1 MEVLLENAQS
11 LLQGDGWKLIVMW
24 VIGAVLI
31 YLAIAKDMEPSL
43 LLPIG
48 FGAILMNLPGADLEI
63 LHLLYEKGIANE
75 LFPLILF
82 IGIGAMIDFGPLLS
96 NPKLMIF
103 GAAAQFGIFSHF
115 SLRASA
121 ALTSATPPPSPSSA
135 RRTAQHPSSWQT
147 PCRAATSA
155 RSPSLPIPI
164 WRWSPS
170 SSRPSSAC

>member
-24 VIGAVLI
+24 LIGAVLI

-103 GAAAQFGIFSHF
+103 GAAAQFGIFF
-115 SLRASA
+115 TFFVASLCGFDIRDAASISIIGA
-121 ALTSATPPPSPSSA
+121 AEKREKSVPSMKA
-135 RRTAQHPSSWQT
+135 LAQT
-147 PCRAATSA
+147 AATAAGAWYTVSA
-155 RSPSLPIPI
+155 
-164 WRWSPS
+164 
-170 SSRPSSAC
+170 